1 VTSADPLI
9 SGDAATSDPSEAP
22 LVNIRDTVKWMIA
35 SASAVA
41 AVLVAG
47 LQVKDLGDLAGS
59 SPVRIAIAAG
69 SASVALLLVLFVIAA
84 AVRVL
89 ATPRL
94 SVRDLSARE
103 VKIAGASALE
113 VRVKP
118 VKDKLVQGVLE
129 RRTYLLGQHESI
141 REFYDDYSAT
151 MNAQRQLLQGQV
163 AHLGDRQF
171 NAGIPDDVAAVA
183 TLVRQAQYDA
193 ERLESAAQLIFAEMR
208 FQALAGRLRLG
219 GVVFVAAVLTFAWVT
234 NTSQTGANVTKP
246 VPVQIYVRDAAK
258 AGLPRGCRASE
269 LQGVAVG
276 GTFTQPDVV
285 TEPVPGCPSTVINRA
300 AGVVVVPIINDNRPE
315 RERNHRSP

>member
-1 VTSADPLI
+1 LI
-9 SGDAATSDPSEAP
+9 SRGAATSDAFEVP
-22 LVNIRDTVKWMIA
+22 LMNVRDTVKRMIA

-59 SPVRIAIAAG
+59 SPVRIAIAVGA
-69 SASVALLLVLFVIAA
+69 ASVALLLVLSVIAA

-103 VKIAGASALE
+103 LKAGASALQ
-113 VRVKP
+113 VRVRP

-141 REFYDDYSAT
+141 NDFYREYNAT
-151 MNAQRQLLQGQV
+151 MNGQQQLIQGQV

-171 NAGIPDDVAAVA
+171 DPGIPEDVTAVA

-208 FQALAGRLRLG
+208 FQGLADRLRLG

-234 NTSQTGANVTKP
+234 STSQTGANVTKP
-246 VPVQIYVRDAAK
+246 IPVQIYVRDAAK

-269 LQGVAVG
+269 LQGIAVG
-276 GTFTQPDVV
+276 GTFAQPDVV
-285 TEPVPGCPSTVINRA
+285 TEPAPGCASTVINRA
-300 AGVVVVPIINDNRPE
+300 TGVVVVPIVNDNLRQQERDHRRP
-315 RERNHRSP
+315 